1 MMELT
6 ALAPWLN
13 TTFALFDQALLS
25 LQHNA
30 AVALGGILTPV
41 MKLITLLGEKG
52 ILFFLAAVVLALFP
66 RTRKLAVC
74 IFGAVCC
81 GALITNILLK
91 DSVARLRPFEA
102 SELYR
107 QWWEFV
113 GSPKEDGFS
122 FPSGHVTAAAA
133 GCLSLILV
141 RGKRWILPGALWVA
155 LMAVSRNY
163 LMAHYPSDVLAAAI
177 IGSVSALIAYG
188 ITLLIF
194 RILEDHDDLRFCA
207 FCLDFDVRDFAHGHA
222 YRNIRRNR
230 RSRRRNSER
239 DALPPERS
247 SGAYKG
253 KHEK

>member
-1 MMELT
+1 MELT
-6 ALAPWLN
+6 ALAPWLDS
-13 TTFALFDQALLS
+13 TFAGFDQALLGV
-25 LQHNA
+25 QHNA
-30 AVALGGILTPV
+30 AVALGGILTPL
-41 MKLITLLGEKG
+41 MKIVTLLGEKG

-74 IFGAVCC
+74 MFGAVCC

-91 DSVARLRPFEA
+91 DNVARLRPFE
-102 SELYR
+102 SVELYR
-107 QWWEFV
+107 QWWQFI
-113 GSPKEDGFS
+113 GSPAEDGFS

-133 GCLSLILV
+133 GCMSLILV

-177 IGSVSALIAYG
+177 IGVVSALIAYA

-194 RILEDHDDLRFCA
+194 RILEDHDDLGFCA

-230 RSRRRNSER
+230 RGRRRNN
-239 DALPPERS
+239 ERS
-247 SGAYKG
+247 VEPAEKSSGGYKG
-253 KHEK
+253 KHER